1 MFKLWKSHNLLAR
14 HGETKGV
21 AWQMA
26 EFWSKLIGVIV
37 QHWLLLTTTWL
48 NHRRSLMQAAAVLR
62 DWIVMLMDALGDGA
76 RLSDKLSQLQAELA
90 AVARVHSRRKKPSW
104 FQLLW
109 NPELL
114 EYTY

>member
-26 EFWSKLIGVIV
+26 EFWAKLIGVIV

-48 NHRRSLMQAAAVLR
+48 DHRRSLMRAAAGLR
-62 DWIVMLMDALGDGA
+62 DWIGVLRDALGDDA
-76 RLSDKLSQLQAELA
+76 RLGAKLSQLQAELA
-90 AVARVHSRRKKPSW
+90 VVARVHSRRKKPSW
-104 FQLLW
+104 FQLLL
-109 NPELL
+109 NP
-114 EYTY
+114 